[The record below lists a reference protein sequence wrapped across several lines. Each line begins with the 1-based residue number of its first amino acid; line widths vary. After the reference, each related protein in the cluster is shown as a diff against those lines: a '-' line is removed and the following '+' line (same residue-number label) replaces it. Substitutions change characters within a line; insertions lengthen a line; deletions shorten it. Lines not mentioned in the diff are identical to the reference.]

1 MTAMYLGA
9 APLGHF
15 LEFLETD
22 GELVCDK
29 EDPVTLEPFMRHQI
43 LYRFGDRHHHNAV
56 GLRTLFQQFAKCD
69 RDPLFNVALSLEELY
84 VFRRLEHNTIRYKN
98 RGYAVLQ
105 AEHTAV
111 GDYLVERSVWDGK
124 CLYWPADCPIVS
136 PANEAYGYLLEVC
149 QELHVPATVTHIAA
163 HACRGNKKLHTV
175 VFAPAAQL
183 EVIELGAFSH
193 TTALQKLELPA
204 RLKQINPKAF
214 ESSGLQYMV
223 FMGNDCTHIGE
234 QAFYRSALREFQVP
248 PKLTQLREE
257 VFADCKYLEKLVFP
271 PNSALKSIG
280 EWACHG
286 ACALTSLVL
295 PNTLE
300 KILGHAFLDCTA
312 LVQINI
318 PFEAPLH
325 RIDEYAFTNTGLT
338 AFVCP
343 GAVRYIGQ
351 CAFST
356 CKALATFQP
365 SPVLEAMGDCVFYQC
380 GLKSIA
386 LPDTCTVL
394 GEKVFLQCRQLQT
407 VRLAEGLTRIRR
419 ETFMSA
425 TALERLDIPDSV
437 KTIDEWACWQCTSLQ
452 ALHFSEHSRLRQIG
466 ERAFV
471 AAALKSV
478 WLPASVERL
487 EQHCFA
493 NNRQL
498 TEFVVQTPNK
508 LQYVGAD
515 IVTKTQV
522 LCMRGIGPEV
532 TMFPSYVKIQV
543 KTEAEGNVLFLEKN
557 FSVDKKNLG

>member
-1 MTAMYLGA
+1 MTATYLGA

-15 LEFLETD
+15 LEFLDTD

-29 EDPVTLEPFMRHQI
+29 EDPVTLEPFTRHQI

-56 GLRTLFQQFAKCD
+56 GLNTLFQRLAKCN
-69 RDPLFNVALSLEELY
+69 REPLFNVALSLEDLY
-84 VFRRLEHNTIRYKN
+84 VFRRLEHNTEQYKN

-136 PANEAYGYLLEVC
+136 KSHEAYGYLLEVC
-149 QELHVPATVTHIAA
+149 EELHVPATVTRIAR
-163 HACRGNKKLHTV
+163 HACDGNKKLHTV
-175 VFAPAAQL
+175 VFAPDAQL
-183 EVIELGAFSH
+183 EIIQMGAFSH

-204 RLKQINPKAF
+204 RLKQINQTAF
-214 ESSGLQYMV
+214 ESSGLQYIV
-223 FMGNDCTHIGE
+223 FMGNDCIHIGE

-257 VFADCKYLEKLVFP
+257 VFAGCKYLEKLVFP
-271 PNSALKSIG
+271 PESALKMIG

-286 ACALTSLVL
+286 ACTLTSLVL
-295 PNTLE
+295 PKTLQT
-300 KILGHAFLDCTA
+300 ILGHAFLDCTA
-312 LVQINI
+312 LTQVTI
-318 PFEAPLH
+318 PLEAPLH
-325 RIDEYAFTNTGLT
+325 RIGEYAFANTGLT
-338 AFVCP
+338 AFVCSA
-343 GAVRYIGQ
+343 AVRYIGQ

-365 SPVLEAMGDCVFYQC
+365 SPVLEALGDCVFYQC
-380 GLKSIA
+380 GLQNIA

-394 GEKVFLQCRQLQT
+394 GDKVFLQCRQLQT
-407 VRLAEGLTRIRR
+407 VRLAPGLKRIPR

-437 KTIDEWACWQCTSLQ
+437 ETIDEWACWQCTSLQ
-452 ALHFSEHSRLRQIG
+452 TLNFSKHSRLRQIG
-466 ERAFV
+466 ECAFV
-471 AAALKSV
+471 AAALTSV
-478 WLPASVERL
+478 RLPASVQRL

-493 NNRQL
+493 DNRQL
-498 TEFVVQTPNK
+498 TEFVVQTPNE

-515 IVTKTQV
+515 IVIKTQV

-532 TMFPSYVKIQV
+532 TTFPSYVKIPV
-543 KTEAEGNVLFLEKN
+543 KMEAEGTIL
-557 FSVDKKNLG
+557 